1 MSIYKKLFELQ
12 QEFKSKKDSFNTFG
26 KYSYRNAEAM
36 LTTLKPMLNEKGLI
50 LIFKEE
56 LVNYS
61 FMKSTARLIEV
72 ETGEEISTECV
83 TAIDLDLKGALK
95 SGDKFTLSVLRMLK
109 SEFIVESR
117 KGSLHEL
124 TDEDALRIIKKQ
136 VKTRKDSIEEYKKYN
151 KLETVKELE
160 HEIEILNKY
169 LPQEMSE
176 EEIKKVIDLVF
187 EEVKPTSMKD
197 MGNLMK
203 IISSKITNADMSL
216 VSKIVKGR
224 LS

>member
-1 MSIYKKLFELQ
+1 
-12 QEFKSKKDSFNTFG
+12 
-26 KYSYRNAEAM
+26 M
-36 LTTLKPMLNEKGLI
+36 LE
-50 LIFKEE
+50 
-56 LVNYS
+56 
-61 FMKSTARLIEV
+61 R
-72 ETGEEISTECV
+72 
-83 TAIDLDLKGALK
+83 IDLDLKNALK

-117 KGSLHEL
+117 KGAFHEL
-124 TDEDALRIIKKQ
+124 TDEEVLKVIKKQ

-160 HEIEILNKY
+160 HEVEVLNKY

-176 EEIKKVIDLVF
+176 EEINKIIDLVF

-203 IISSKITNADMSL
+203 IISSKITNADMAL
-216 VSKIVKGR
+216 VSKIVKDR

>member
-1 MSIYKKLFELQ
+1 
-12 QEFKSKKDSFNTFG
+12 
-26 KYSYRNAEAM
+26 M
-36 LTTLKPMLNEKGLI
+36 LEK
-50 LIFKEE
+50 
-56 LVNYS
+56 
-61 FMKSTARLIEV
+61 
-72 ETGEEISTECV
+72 
-83 TAIDLDLKGALK
+83 IDLDLKEALK

-151 KLETVKELE
+151 KLGTVKELE

-216 VSKIVKGR
+216 VSKIVKDR

>member
-1 MSIYKKLFELQ
+1 
-12 QEFKSKKDSFNTFG
+12 
-26 KYSYRNAEAM
+26 M
-36 LTTLKPMLNEKGLI
+36 LE
-50 LIFKEE
+50 
-56 LVNYS
+56 
-61 FMKSTARLIEV
+61 R
-72 ETGEEISTECV
+72 
-83 TAIDLDLKGALK
+83 IDLDLKSALK

-117 KGSLHEL
+117 KGAFHEL
-124 TDEDALRIIKKQ
+124 TDEEVLKVIKKQ

-160 HEIEILNKY
+160 HEVEVLNKY

-176 EEIKKVIDLVF
+176 EEINKIIDLVF

>member
-1 MSIYKKLFELQ
+1 
-12 QEFKSKKDSFNTFG
+12 
-26 KYSYRNAEAM
+26 M
-36 LTTLKPMLNEKGLI
+36 LEK
-50 LIFKEE
+50 
-56 LVNYS
+56 
-61 FMKSTARLIEV
+61 
-72 ETGEEISTECV
+72 
-83 TAIDLDLKGALK
+83 IDLDLKGALK

-197 MGNLMK
+197 MGHLMK

-216 VSKIVKGR
+216 VSKIVKDR